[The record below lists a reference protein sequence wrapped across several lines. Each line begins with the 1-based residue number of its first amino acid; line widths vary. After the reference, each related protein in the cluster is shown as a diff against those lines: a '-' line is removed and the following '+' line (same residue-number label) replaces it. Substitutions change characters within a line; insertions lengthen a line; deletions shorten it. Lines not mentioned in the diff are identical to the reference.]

1 MGVNWSTNRRA
12 ICSGTNIA
20 RDVPSMLMRAS
31 ALTLPPTLGC
41 GPALASGFKYALV
54 QFGQWRSQRHLYV
67 RELAEMSI

>member
-31 ALTLPPTLGC
+31 ALTLPPTLV
-41 GPALASGFKYALV
+41 PPWHLDLNTPLSSLVSGGATTTFVCA
-54 QFGQWRSQRHLYV
+54 RT
-67 RELAEMSI
+67 LAEMSI

>member
-1 MGVNWSTNRRA
+1 
-12 ICSGTNIA
+12 
-20 RDVPSMLMRAS
+20 MRAS